1 VSKQLTINIRSGP
14 QLSSKIDNLRVPNPG
29 DIMIAMIFGWALV
42 CFLLI
47 TMGDRVLRRVA
58 QLAQSKEI
66 KESLLSGGDV
76 LGIALIAGSLIVVIM
91 VVLYHKYPRLFV
103 LSLLFGS
110 SFAQSEHVFPHDI
123 GFILKYLA
131 LAYIGV
137 YAVLS
142 LGLNFWRIV
151 GVPYVRIAL
160 LFTLWT
166 LGVGLTV
173 GGQLDDIW
181 YTGTFF
187 SMFIGFGIFYL
198 YEFNNSFGM
207 EDFLKLLS
215 WGAIIVLLTNWTAIF
230 TIAEYINNGR
240 FQGYHER
247 ATGFGVSITPIILI
261 LVWRAM
267 ADKDPQLRWL
277 FLLMSI
283 MGIALLLWSGS
294 RSPIAATLVGIGIL
308 WLRFRSPVF
317 LAGMFIA
324 VLGVAAQFIFEFGGV
339 ETKDIATRLGD
350 TESDRFELW
359 ADYLEFALA
368 SPIYGY
374 SASGLGFAL
383 VGDLGGFLQQTLGAT
398 NVKYETPHNAYLA
411 LVMRFGFV
419 GLMIFLVI
427 LIAAMR
433 RAKQVL
439 DMPEIPADKKDL
451 IILPLALII
460 AISLTQI
467 FEDAVPGIGKGT
479 AMDALLYPS
488 LVICHIY
495 GTSLINYYKPKN
507 SAQSV
512 IKTLPGFHVVAQ
524 SQDVN

>member
-1 VSKQLTINIRSGP
+1 MV
-14 QLSSKIDNLRVPNPG
+14 
-29 DIMIAMIFGWALV
+29 MIFGWALF
-42 CFLLI
+42 CFFLI

-66 KESLLSGGDV
+66 QDLLLTGGDI
-76 LGIALIAGSLIVVIM
+76 LGVALIAGSLIVVII
-91 VVLYHKYPRLFV
+91 VVLYHKYPPL
-103 LSLLFGS
+103 LLLTMLFGL
-110 SFAQSEHVFPHDI
+110 SFAQSLHAFPHDI

-131 LAYIGV
+131 LAYLGV
-137 YAVLS
+137 YALLS
-142 LGLNFWRIV
+142 VGLNFWQIV
-151 GVPYVRIAL
+151 EVPYVRIVL

-166 LGVGLTV
+166 LGVGLTL
-173 GGQLDDIW
+173 GGQIDDIW
-181 YTGTFF
+181 YTATVFT
-187 SMFIGFGIFYL
+187 MFIGFAIFYL
-198 YEFNNSFGM
+198 YEFNNRFGM
-207 EDFLKLLS
+207 EEFLKLLS

-230 TIAEYINNGR
+230 TITEFVNNGR

-247 ATGFGVSITPIILI
+247 ATGFGVALTPIILI

-267 ADKDPQLRWL
+267 ADKNPQLRWL

-283 MGIALLLWSGS
+283 MGMALLLWSGS
-294 RSPIAATLVGIGIL
+294 RSPIAASLLGIGIL

-324 VLGVAAQFIFEFGGV
+324 VLGVAAQLIFQFGEV
-339 ETKDIATRLGD
+339 ETSTIADRLGD

-359 ADYLEFALA
+359 ANYLEIALA

-374 SASGLGFAL
+374 SASGLGFSL
-383 VGDLGGFLQQTLGAT
+383 LGDLGGFLQQTLGVT
-398 NVKYETPHNAYLA
+398 NAKYETPHNAYLA
-411 LVMRFGFV
+411 LVMRFGLV
-419 GLMIFLVI
+419 GLLIFLVM

-460 AISLTQI
+460 AISFTQM

-479 AMDALLYPS
+479 AMDMLFYPS
-488 LVICHIY
+488 LVMCHIY
-495 GTSLINYYKPKN
+495 GTSLINYYKPKD

-512 IKTLPGFHVVAQ
+512 IKTLPGFQVVAQ
-524 SQDVN
+524 STDVN